1 MFIFDAA
8 FRNWMNSIGVNPY
21 VNHLYRDLCSGL
33 VLLQVCCKII
43 TLIVNAILT
52 VSIILLMRVMQID
65 AGNHKECYL
74 TISVDSFLPLLFHPP
89 CWEALPRSNP
99 SPFLI

>member
-33 VLLQVCCKII
+33 VLLQVH
-43 TLIVNAILT
+43 IVNAILT
-52 VSIILLMRVMQID
+52 VSIILLMRVN
-65 AGNHKECYL
+65 AN
-74 TISVDSFLPLLFHPP
+74 
-89 CWEALPRSNP
+89 
-99 SPFLI
+99 

>member
-33 VLLQVCCKII
+33 VLLQVHCRII

-52 VSIILLMRVMQID
+52 VSIILLMRVN
-65 AGNHKECYL
+65 ANWCK
-74 TISVDSFLPLLFHPP
+74 
-89 CWEALPRSNP
+89 
-99 SPFLI
+99 

>member
-33 VLLQVCCKII
+33 VLLQVHCRII
-43 TLIVNAILT
+43 TALIVNAILT
-52 VSIILLMRVMQID
+52 VSIILLMQV
-65 AGNHKECYL
+65 NE
-74 TISVDSFLPLLFHPP
+74 
-89 CWEALPRSNP
+89 N
-99 SPFLI
+99 